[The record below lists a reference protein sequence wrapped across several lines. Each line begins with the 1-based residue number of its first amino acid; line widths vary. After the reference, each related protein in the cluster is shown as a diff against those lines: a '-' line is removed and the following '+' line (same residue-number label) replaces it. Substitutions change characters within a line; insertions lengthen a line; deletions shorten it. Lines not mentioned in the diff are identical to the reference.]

1 MLSLLRIRN
10 FAIIEELELELVP
23 GFNVITGETGAGKSI
38 LVAAL
43 ELLLGGKASGKVV
56 RTGEDAAE
64 IEALFDLSSLASDAA
79 LRLELEESG
88 VDLDEELILRRVVS
102 AGGRSRVYINGAL
115 ATLKQLSEIAHRMA
129 DISSQHE
136 HHSLTDPA
144 GHLDI
149 LDSFADNEADRA
161 AMLSAY
167 REAEASH
174 RALREL
180 ESKIDD
186 RADREAFL
194 RFQLEEIQKL
204 ALRPG
209 ESEELMARREKLSHA
224 QRLIEAGAGAEAAL
238 YQDDGSLSEAL
249 GRVVDSLERALEI
262 DSALKGPVEALQQAL
277 ALIEDSAKELGEYA
291 RGFDHDPAELDTIEE
306 RLDAIRRLERKHAG
320 DIESVLERAAAMA
333 EELESLESLEES
345 LEEKREARDKAIE
358 RAGVVAEKLH
368 RSRYASAKKLGEAI
382 GAELKS
388 LGMGEARIEIRLDQP
403 GGGEDALTYQG
414 KRLGDRGFDRAEFL
428 IAPNKGEA
436 PQPLRAIAS
445 GGELSRSLLA
455 VKRVLSSLKPAG
467 LYIFDEVDTGVGGA
481 IAEAIGEKIAA
492 VAKNRQV
499 LCISHLPQVAAF
511 GEAHFLVR
519 KETRGDRT
527 VSNIVRL
534 DHEERVGELARML
547 SGKEITEAA
556 RSAAITML
564 EAARAPTGTPK
575 PSPKRRSKRAS

>member
-10 FAIIEELELELVP
+10 FAIIEELEIELVR
-23 GFNVITGETGAGKSI
+23 GLNVITGETGAGKSI
-38 LVAAL
+38 LVSAL

-56 RTGEDAAE
+56 RTGEETAE
-64 IEALFDLSSLASDAA
+64 IEALFDLSSDEA
-79 LRLELEESG
+79 LRKELEEAG
-88 VDLDEELILRRVVS
+88 FELEEELILRRVINAS
-102 AGGRSRVYINGAL
+102 GRSRVYINGSL
-115 ATLKQLSEIAHRMA
+115 ATLKQLSEIAHRLA

-136 HHSLTDPA
+136 HHSLIDPT

-149 LDSFADNEADRA
+149 LDSFADNEDDRA
-161 AMLSAY
+161 AMLSAF
-167 REAEASH
+167 REAEAAY

-180 ESKIDD
+180 ESKIGD
-186 RADREAFL
+186 RAEREDFL

-204 ALRPG
+204 GLRPG
-209 ESEELMARREKLSHA
+209 ESEELAARREKLSHA
-224 QRLIEAGAGAEAAL
+224 QRLIEAGAEAEAAL
-238 YQDDGSLSEAL
+238 YQEDGSLSEKL
-249 GRVVDSLERALEI
+249 GRTIDSLERALQI
-262 DSALKGPVEALQQAL
+262 DESLRGPVEALQQAL
-277 ALIEDSAKELGEYA
+277 ALIEDSAKELGDYA
-291 RGFDHDPAELDTIEE
+291 RGFEHDPHELDAIEE

-320 DIESVLERAAAMA
+320 DIEGVLEKAEAMA
-333 EELESLESLEES
+333 RELESLESLEES
-345 LEEKREARDKAIE
+345 VETLERMLDEAIK
-358 RAGVVAEKLH
+358 RAGIIAEKLH
-368 RSRYASAKKLGEAI
+368 RSRYASAKELGEAI
-382 GAELKS
+382 GAELRS

-403 GGGEDALTYQG
+403 EGDDDALTYQG

-428 IAPNKGEA
+428 IAPNRGEA

-455 VKRVLSSLKPAG
+455 VKRVLSTLKPAG

-527 VSNIVRL
+527 VSELLRL
-534 DHEERVGELARML
+534 SEEERVGELARML
-547 SGKEITEAA
+547 SGKEITDAA
-556 RSAAITML
+556 RSAAVAML
-564 EAARAPTGTPK
+564 EAARSPA
-575 PSPKRRSKRAS
+575 SPKKRPKTSSKKKAS